1 MSKNRSIE
9 QIISLV
15 FMIRKIMHGN
25 LSQRKKQDVSFLQL
39 VMLHYIKENSPLMK
53 ELAEFLKVAPS
64 SATSFVNTL
73 KRKKLVERKPE
84 KRDRRIVRIILSPQ
98 GKKYLKT
105 GKSQAIQVM
114 KKGLIKLNQKEQTEL
129 VEILK
134 KITSK

>member
-53 ELAEFLKVAPS
+53 ELAKFLKITPS

>member
-84 KRDRRIVRIILSPQ
+84 KKDRRIVRIILSPQ
-98 GKKYLKT
+98 GKKYIKT

-114 KKGLIKLNQKEQTEL
+114 KKGLIKLNQKEQIYL
-129 VEILK
+129 VKILK